1 MGVFVG
7 VTDGPPTCNT
17 IELAFAPEPQLQ
29 VYVPGV
35 APKVANVVELNVVVP
50 LINEPDT
57 YPDQTGNTNKILKTD
72 GTSATWTDAISIASG
87 TVSADLTVGDQA
99 FVGPGAATF
108 AGNTDANLTNP
119 AMVVRFD
126 NNQTQDSF
134 AQIAFQ
140 NDDPTP

>member
-57 YPDQTGNTNKILKTD
+57 YPDGTNSWLFDTAKVTPKK
-72 GTSATWTDAISIASG
+72 SPVPEP
-87 TVSADLTVGDQA
+87 TVCPPVPKL
-99 FVGPGAATF
+99 
-108 AGNTDANLTNP
+108 AGELNVEP
-119 AMVVRFD
+119 V
-126 NNQTQDSF
+126 
-134 AQIAFQ
+134 
-140 NDDPTP
+140 